1 MVQNFIYRLCIY
13 APTNK
18 IKCGAT
24 GDYPHKK
31 FSQTDMKSH
40 LTEIFTNKKPDCCVG
55 FNNLIISDYYFFFA
69 HGFLATAFFATG
81 FAATFLATT
90 FLATGFAATF
100 FAGAFLAT
108 GFAATFFAT
117 TFLATGF
124 AATFF
129 ATTFLATG
137 FAATF
142 FAGAFFATGF
152 AAGFFAATF
161 FAAGFA
167 AGFATGLA
175 AAAFAAFLFELKN
188 IISLLANRCRT
199 NSFCS

>member
-100 FAGAFLAT
+100 FAGAFFAT
-108 GFAATFFAT
+108 GFAATFFAG
-117 TFLATGF
+117 A
-124 AATFF
+124 
-129 ATTFLATG
+129 
-137 FAATF
+137 F